1 MARNLKLE
9 VMLNA
14 VDRASAPIRGLQGS
28 VQRATRTLREQQ
40 STLKRLQREHKAAG
54 KSGLVEEQARIQR
67 QIDETSSSIERQRTH
82 LTRLNAQQR
91 AMNRGNAMMWKG
103 TKQIGMAMGAGYAA
117 TRLMQPGFSFAGEMS
132 KVQALTRLDK
142 NDPQF
147 KALKEQAKELGRT
160 TWASA
165 TQVAEAQ
172 SFYAMAGYDPDA
184 IIKVLPSTLDL
195 AKAAGMDIGRTADIT
210 SNILS
215 AFGMDPEQTEDV
227 ADILVTAFTG
237 SNTSLEMLGATMRYV
252 APVAKDLGISLE
264 ESAAMAGIL
273 GNVGIQD
280 TQAGTAMRKIYNSLA
295 SPNSSGIKAL
305 KKLNIETAD
314 AKGNLREVPELFMD
328 LLKATEK
335 MGNSQRLG
343 LLTDIVG
350 LEAATAFSALIDESN
365 IQDFERMMDSMY
377 KRAGI
382 TKRTSQIMSDNLL
395 GDWTGLESA
404 WEGIQVGLAEANSE
418 DMRELAQNVTNFTQQ
433 IADFIEKNPE
443 MVSLISRVAGGFLMI
458 TAGIGMANI
467 ALGLFNK
474 LVLANPLVAFA
485 AILAWTAYAIYKNW
499 DSIVWFFRD
508 GYKYLSDDLVKLN
521 QKFMDW
527 MDTLGTAGK
536 VMRFLWENNPLAL
549 IGKAIGTVA
558 AAVVHWEHTWESLK
572 KTAMGVLQPIIDL
585 IEMLTEKITKLYEK
599 MFGEKQKPID
609 MERMENDPLYNAI
622 ITDQLTP
629 RTQPE
634 LPEIVSYKDLPPSGV
649 NRTNS
654 VTNNHEITINA
665 GTNASASDIASEVET
680 ILNSSVYRNNALIG
694 DYD

>member
-67 QIDETSSSIERQRTH
+67 QMDETSSSIERQRTH

-165 TQVAEAQ
+165 TQAAEGQ
-172 SFYAMAGYDPDA
+172 SFYAMAGFDPDA
-184 IIKVLPSTLDL
+184 IMKAMPATLNL
-195 AKAAGMDIGRTADIT
+195 ARAGGVDVGRAADIG

-215 AFGMDPEQTEDV
+215 AFGLDPTQMDDV
-227 ADILVTAFTG
+227 ADILVSVFTRT
-237 SNTSLEMLGATMRYV
+237 NTSLEMMGETMKYV
-252 APVAKDLGISLE
+252 GPIAKTLNIPLE
-264 ESAAMAGIL
+264 EAAAMAGIL
-273 GNVGIQD
+273 GNIGIQGG
-280 TQAGTAMRKIYNSLA
+280 QAGTALRAMQTRLAAPPAAAKKSL
-295 SPNSSGIKAL
+295 KEL
-305 KKLNIETAD
+305 KVQTTDTA
-314 AKGNLREVPELFMD
+314 GNLKSMPVLLMEVM
-328 LLKATEK
+328 KATEK
-335 MGNSQRLG
+335 LGNAKRLAHLKNIAG
-343 LLTDIVG
+343 EEAGAAFAGFMDANNLQELERVI
-350 LEAATAFSALIDESN
+350 EAAYDSKGESS
-365 IQDFERMMDSMY
+365 RMA
-377 KRAGI
+377 K
-382 TKRTSQIMSDNLL
+382 IMADNLL
-395 GDWTGLESA
+395 GDWTGLKSA
-404 WEGIQVGLAEANSE
+404 WEGIQVGLAEANSD
-418 DMRELAQNVTNFTQQ
+418 DMRALAQNVTIITQK
-433 IADFIEKNPE
+433 IADFIESNPD
-443 MVSLISRVAGGFLMI
+443 MVSSISRIMGGFFGV
-458 TAGIGMANI
+458 TGAIGGASV
-467 ALGLFNK
+467 ALGLFLK
-474 LVLANPLVAFA
+474 MFFANPITA
-485 AILAWTAYAIYKNW
+485 AILLFLTLAHMVYTRWE
-499 DSIVWFFRD
+499 SLVWFFRE
-508 GYKYLSDDLVKLN
+508 GIHYLGEDISRLLDK
-521 QKFMDW
+521 M
-527 MDTLGTAGK
+527 G
-536 VMRFLWENNPLAL
+536 
-549 IGKAIGTVA
+549 AIGA
-558 AAVVHWEHTWESLK
+558 AYKTFWYMITSTSIWRSTTSMIRSLASALSNLEQTWESLK

-634 LPEIVSYKDLPPSGV
+634 LPEIVSYKDIPMTGV
-649 NRTNS
+649 NRTNN

-680 ILNSSVYRNNALIG
+680 ILNSSVYRNKALIG